1 MNYQDFAVSYKSK
14 RMDFPKKWKDLN
26 FENHKLRL
34 FQEQIEGWVIKVAKE
49 IKDKKI
55 GDADFAVLAI
65 LLSYFENIAKFKAG
79 FTKQGADSKSGYYF
93 RKGLR
98 LVFPKLK
105 KRQKDKIHDL
115 FYSQTRCDLY
125 HVGLTGPK
133 VELDCSISSAFIFK
147 NKSLIICP
155 EKMIPE
161 IQKHF
166 DKYCQD
172 LRDPKNRTFRVNFE
186 KRLKSV
192 WGVKP

>member
-1 MNYQDFAVSYKSK
+1 MANQDFAVSYKS
-14 RMDFPKKWKDLN
+14 RRRDFPKKWKDLN

-55 GDADFAVLAI
+55 GHADFAVLAI
-65 LLSYFENIAKFKAG
+65 LLSYFENIAKFKVG
-79 FTKQGADSKSGYYF
+79 FTKQGKDSKSGYYF

-105 KRQKDKIHDL
+105 KSQKDKIHDL
-115 FYSQTRCDLY
+115 FYSQTRSGLY

-133 VELDCSISSAFIFK
+133 VELDCSINAAFVFN
-147 NKSLIICP
+147 NKRLIICP
-155 EKMIPE
+155 KKMIPE
-161 IQKHF
+161 IKEHF

-172 LRDPKNRTFRVNFE
+172 LRDPKNKTLRVNFQ
-186 KRLKSV
+186 KRLKFV
-192 WGVKP
+192 WGIKP